1 MVAKSDHNRPGLFL
15 NCVIIIAFFTLIG
28 TLVWYVYESE
38 PDIEKAAMEALSKQ
52 FATSVTNAH
61 WQWRAEGEPNRIV
74 LVHYD
79 NDGRETNRRPIEMG
93 HLGYPRVEPS
103 SMGCG
108 KLWRMVLDMPLS
120 LNRLKVY
127 AEYYDGIAIT
137 DNILDSYC
145 RYRILNGPMFDYK
158 IYRGQIEK

>member
-1 MVAKSDHNRPGLFL
+1 VVAKGDFSHLGLFL
-15 NCVIIIAFFTLIG
+15 SCVIIIAFFVLIS
-28 TLVWYVYESE
+28 TLVWYLYESE
-38 PDIEKAAMEALSKQ
+38 PDIERTAMEALSKQ

-79 NDGRETNRRPIEMG
+79 ADGNENNRRPIAMG
-93 HLGYPRVEPS
+93 HLGYPKVEPS
-103 SMGCG
+103 SQGCG
-108 KLWRMVLDMPLS
+108 KLWRVLLDMPLT

-127 AEYYDGIAIT
+127 AEYYDGIAIS

-145 RYRILNGPMFDYK
+145 RYRLLNGPMFDYK
-158 IYRGQIEK
+158 IYRGRIEK

>member
-1 MVAKSDHNRPGLFL
+1 MVAKGDFSHLGLFL
-15 NCVIIIAFFTLIG
+15 SCVIIIAFFVLIS
-28 TLVWYVYESE
+28 TLVWYLYESE
-38 PDIEKAAMEALSKQ
+38 PDIERTAMEALSKQ

-79 NDGRETNRRPIEMG
+79 ADGNENNRRPIAMG
-93 HLGYPRVEPS
+93 HLGYPKVEPS
-103 SMGCG
+103 SQGCG
-108 KLWRMVLDMPLS
+108 KLWRVLLDMPLT

-127 AEYYDGIAIT
+127 AEYYDGIAIS

-145 RYRILNGPMFDYK
+145 RYRLLNGPMFDYK
-158 IYRGQIEK
+158 IYRGRIEK